1 MTGVGNTAIP
11 AHVDV
16 VGDDHTRYLVSV
28 KPALVP
34 TNSSRLLGSR
44 GSRRSSLLL
53 QSARQPFDD
62 VKLGPLL
69 GKGGFG
75 RVYRAVWNGAAV
87 ACKVRTFPALRR
99 GNLIGTCRSCS
110 AFAHRYLLPS
120 LCVRKA
126 CAKDMCL
133 HLSLPHLVHKSQLL
147 VYDCLQI
154 IDVQPHAK
162 ATVAAAGHEGG
173 EDLEGMPVE
182 ALLGMDMAHPNVVQT
197 YRHTS
202 LPSSVSLL
210 CSSSVMPAYRTVLQ
224 PPRCT
229 CDNTQTCPSKNLM
242 HQPANRATP
251 IYRHTV
257 NFLPFIVHIVHASKW
272 HTVLCWAVLC
282 CAGLGCA
289 VLS

>member
-87 ACKVRTFPALRR
+87 ACKVYSFPALGLTAKQPLPMLSAAIVMCWKILCSRH
-99 GNLIGTCRSCS
+99 LLVLSCPTWCIGVLPFVLVACRS
-110 AFAHRYLLPS
+110 
-120 LCVRKA
+120 
-126 CAKDMCL
+126 
-133 HLSLPHLVHKSQLL
+133 
-147 VYDCLQI
+147 
-154 IDVQPHAK
+154 
-162 ATVAAAGHEGG
+162 
-173 EDLEGMPVE
+173 
-182 ALLGMDMAHPNVVQT
+182 
-197 YRHTS
+197 
-202 LPSSVSLL
+202 
-210 CSSSVMPAYRTVLQ
+210 
-224 PPRCT
+224 
-229 CDNTQTCPSKNLM
+229 
-242 HQPANRATP
+242 
-251 IYRHTV
+251 
-257 NFLPFIVHIVHASKW
+257 
-272 HTVLCWAVLC
+272 
-282 CAGLGCA
+282 
-289 VLS
+289 